1 MSSYLNMLRKLMV
14 VKEVVPLGALAFIRR
29 QISLVMISTSKVH
42 MQSLRKA
49 RLNKTGFLCGTID
62 HY

>member
-1 MSSYLNMLRKLMV
+1 MLRKLMV